1 MVTGQLHT
9 IQLHM
14 QTDFL
19 IVNQT
24 FILGSNKHIIS
35 YIGFNYL
42 VKLY

>member
-1 MVTGQLHT
+1 MVTSQLHI

-14 QTDFL
+14 QTDSL

-24 FILGSNKHIIS
+24 CILGSKKHINS